1 MLIHPYQSSHADD
14 SHPSAQE
21 CSPANKDAALLKRK
35 KKREREKE
43 KEREKKEKEEEK
55 NVSTWKKSRQAKNS
69 VYSSSSPIALLEC
82 SGYTGRVV
90 HTEIAAFNT

>member
-1 MLIHPYQSSHADD
+1 MTVIPVLRNARLPIKMLL
-14 SHPSAQE
+14 
-21 CSPANKDAALLKRK
+21 CLKEK

>member
-21 CSPANKDAALLKRK
+21 CSPANKDAVLLKRK
-35 KKREREKE
+35 KKKKEEEK
-43 KEREKKEKEEEK
+43 REKEEEK

-90 HTEIAAFNT
+90 HTEIAAFNI

>member
-82 SGYTGRVV
+82 SGYTGQVV